1 MYSFP
6 TAEETIVLF
15 KRGRGES
22 DLTICMLGR
31 ELGVFYATAKHGR
44 KSKRRFLNI
53 LEPPSLIT
61 AYIRRVR
68 GFGSSGFRKIILEKA
83 EIIHTFP
90 NIKSSLEGI
99 YASWYM
105 LELTRAVSLSPDVFP
120 VLRKWLV
127 YLESLLSESPNT
139 CGEDKVR
146 NSFSFTSSPSLSQ
159 LIVSVIAH
167 FSAEVLRSEGL
178 VDDTVM
184 SQIKRG
190 DLNYVKKVVEEIHGG
205 GGNRKLKFFKLI
217 EKIESGFS
225 SF

>member
-6 TAEETIVLF
+6 SAEESIVLF

-68 GFGSSGFRKIILEKA
+68 EFGSSGVRKIILEKA
-83 EIIHTFP
+83 EVIQTFP
-90 NIKSSLEGI
+90 IIKSCLEGI

-120 VLRKWLV
+120 VLRKWLI
-127 YLESLLSESPNT
+127 YLEDSLDKFQSKCDDNVKYPFSSNT
-139 CGEDKVR
+139 SR
-146 NSFSFTSSPSLSQ
+146 RLSQ
-159 LIVSVIAH
+159 IIVRVISH
-167 FSAEVLRSEGL
+167 FSAEVLQAEGL
-178 VDDTVM
+178 VDDVVM
-184 SQIKRG
+184 TQIKRG
-190 DLNYVKKVVEEIHGG
+190 DLNYAKKIVEEIHGG

-217 EKIESGFS
+217 EKIE
-225 SF
+225 